1 MNRWVQGPIR
11 TAAIWGPYLE
21 MTPSQQTLRRQLRQR
36 RQLLSRSS
44 QHRASFLVAQHLKH
58 YLPYQRAHRIGI
70 YSATD
75 GEVDLSWLTRDTSK
89 QFYLPVLQECVRPW
103 KGKGLLFGKTSDR
116 LMSNQYGIPEPQ
128 TKRLLG
134 VSDLDFLLVPLVG
147 FDRSGQRLGMGGGYY
162 DRTLS
167 ALRCWKA
174 LPKIGVA
181 HSAQEV
187 DALLVKP
194 WDVQLDGIVTDNEL
208 ISTRNL
214 TLGPQH

>member
-1 MNRWVQGPIR
+1 
-11 TAAIWGPYLE
+11 
-21 MTPSQQTLRRQLRQR
+21 
-36 RQLLSRSS
+36 
-44 QHRASFLVAQHLKH
+44 
-58 YLPYQRAHRIGI
+58 
-70 YSATD
+70 
-75 GEVDLSWLTRDTSK
+75 
-89 QFYLPVLQECVRPW
+89 
-103 KGKGLLFGKTSDR
+103 
-116 LMSNQYGIPEPQ
+116 MSNQYGIPEPQ